1 MKNLTLEKLFKEI
14 DNLTEEEK
22 IELVNYLNK
31 QIQKQPGKDRAKN
44 LVELFQT
51 SPLVGVDL
59 DLEHPKD
66 FDHRNFETLAA
77 AFQELQQICI
87 EEDYCLEIPLRQNRP
102 NPFE

>member
-1 MKNLTLEKLFKEI
+1 MNNLTLETLFKEI

-31 QIQKQPGKDRAKN
+31 QIQKQPGKNTAKN

-59 DLEHPKD
+59 DLERQKD

-87 EEDYCLEIPLRQNRP
+87 EENYDLEIPSRQNRP
-102 NPFE
+102 TPFD